1 MGVWWG
7 LYSGVVV
14 DTQSILSRGIAEK
27 VCDEVKKN
35 PDIIA
40 QGGGDVIAPVHNI
53 QQDVPLENYWV
64 MWETWKEYGKY

>member
-7 LYSGVVV
+7 LYSGGSVH
-14 DTQSILSRGIAEK
+14 TQSILSRGTAEK
-27 VCDEVKKN
+27 VCDELKKN
-35 PDIIA
+35 LDIMA
-40 QGGGDVIAPVHNI
+40 PGGGYVIAPVHNI